1 MGLHLMSMR
10 LIGMHLVGVDLM
22 SVDLMDV
29 YLIGVGL
36 IGMLCSLYL
45 QFLTSLCTQFTT
57 SAMRERS
64 RKITAALSIVRRGE
78 SCGIGKVDRL
88 VMESLPLT
96 FPPQSPLRRR

>member
-10 LIGMHLVGVDLM
+10 LTGMHLVGVDLM
-22 SVDLMDV
+22 SVDLMGV
-29 YLIGVGL
+29 YLIGVDL
-36 IGMLCSLYL
+36 IGMLCSLTYN
-45 QFLTSLCTQFTT
+45 FSRLCVHNLPLRPC
-57 SAMRERS
+57 ANGLG
-64 RKITAALSIVRRGE
+64 KIIAALSIIRKGE